1 MTVDRLAVSPQPPM
15 VRDSSSH
22 KTAGA
27 DVMPGFWRRV
37 GSDPKALGFWMTLPT
52 VLLLLFIIVFPLLM
66 QLYLSVT
73 SWSPLDGVPWYRAY
87 GSFSWLAQ
95 YWRLLTDPSLW
106 GAIGRTLL
114 IMVVAIPVEFLA
126 GLGMAYLFLDQFP
139 GRKIFYSILL
149 TPMMV
154 VPAVAGLMFYL
165 CFQGT
170 GPVNAHLGLPPT
182 FSWLTNANR
191 AIVTII
197 VADIWQWTPLMFLI
211 LLAGMLGVPSDQL
224 LAARLLGGSEWQLFR
239 RIILPRMK
247 QVIIIALALRTV
259 ECFKIFDVI
268 SVMTK
273 GGPGVQTETI
283 SVYLYRLTFA
293 DYEWGYVAAIGLTV
307 LFVLSVI
314 AAQGL
319 KLAAKKGKGD

>member
-1 MTVDRLAVSPQPPM
+1 MTADRLAMTNLQATTTQDT
-15 VRDSSSH
+15 R
-22 KTAGA
+22 
-27 DVMPGFWRRV
+27 PGFWRRV

-52 VLLLLFIIVFPLLM
+52 VLLLLFIVVFPLLM
-66 QLYLSVT
+66 QLYLSIT
-73 SWSPLDGVPWYRAY
+73 YWSPLDGVPWYRAWE
-87 GSFSWLAQ
+87 GFSWFAQ
-95 YWRLLTDPSLW
+95 YWRIVTDPVFW

-114 IMVVAIPVEFLA
+114 IMVVVIPVEFLA
-126 GLGMAYLFLDQFP
+126 GLGLAYLFLDQFP
-139 GRKIFYSILL
+139 GRKLFYSILL

-170 GPVNAHLGLPPT
+170 GPINAHLGLPAT
-182 FSWLTNANR
+182 FSWLTDANR

-211 LLAGMLGVPSDQL
+211 LLAGMLGVPADQL
-224 LAARLLGGSEWQLFR
+224 LAARLLGGSDLQNFL

-268 SVMTK
+268 NVMTK

-293 DYEWGYVAAIGLTV
+293 DYEWGYVAAIGLTI

-319 KLAAKKGKGD
+319 KLAATKGNG

>member
-1 MTVDRLAVSPQPPM
+1 MKVETFAEVPVPTPVSESPQGTPSAVSAQ
-15 VRDSSSH
+15 
-22 KTAGA
+22 A
-27 DVMPGFWRRV
+27 FWTRV
-37 GSDPKALGFWMTLPT
+37 GSDRKALGFWMTLPT
-52 VLLLLFIIVFPLLM
+52 VLLLVFIVVFPFLM

-73 SWSPLDGVPWYRAY
+73 YWSPLDGVPWYRAY
-87 GSFSWLAQ
+87 ESFSWLAQ
-95 YWRLLTDPSLW
+95 YWRAITDESLW

-114 IMVVAIPVEFLA
+114 IMVVAIPVEFLT
-126 GLGMAYLFLDQFP
+126 GLGLAYLFLDQFP

-170 GPVNAHLGLPPT
+170 GPVNAHLSLPPT
-182 FSWLTNANR
+182 FSWLTDTHR
-191 AIVTII
+191 AIFTII
-197 VADIWQWTPLMFLI
+197 IADIWQWTPLMFLI

-224 LAARLLGGSEWQLFR
+224 LAARLLGASEWQLFR

-259 ECFKIFDVI
+259 ESFKIFDVI

-319 KLAAKKGKGD
+319 KLAAKKSKVD